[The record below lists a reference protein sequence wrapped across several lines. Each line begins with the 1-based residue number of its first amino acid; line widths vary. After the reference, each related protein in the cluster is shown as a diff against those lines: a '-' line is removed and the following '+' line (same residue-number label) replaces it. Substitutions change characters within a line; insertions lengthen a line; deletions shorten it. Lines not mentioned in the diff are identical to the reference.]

1 MKLIEEVIL
10 QELAEV
16 IERKNQLELE
26 LQIAEAEYKAILAA
40 YKGYKGVD
48 KECQK

>member
-40 YKGYKGVD
+40 YKAYKGVD
-48 KECQK
+48 ACQK